1 MISIYNPIRWE
12 YRITQIFWANPQV
25 YKQFWLAWHNWIDLA
40 FPISWTK
47 WPLYSPVKWK
57 VVVRA
62 EDPRWF
68 GKYIKIETDE
78 NELWEVYE
86 ITMAHLD
93 SFNIKVWDRVWPN
106 KKIWIMWT
114 TWFSTGVH
122 LHLWVRVKKNW
133 IVQNYYNWYKWA
145 VDFEMKGY
153 TPRIY
158 K

>member
-1 MISIYNPIRWE
+1 MISIYNPIRGE
-12 YRITQIFWANPQV
+12 YRITQIFGANPQV
-25 YKQFWLAWHNWIDLA
+25 YKQFGLAGHNGIDLA
-40 FPISWTK
+40 FPISGTK
-47 WPLYSPVKWK
+47 GPLYSPVKGK

-62 EDPRWF
+62 EDPRGF

-78 NELWEVYE
+78 NELGEVYE

-93 SFNIKVWDRVWPN
+93 SFNIKVGDRVGPN
-106 KKIWIMWT
+106 KKIGIMGT
-114 TWFSTGVH
+114 TGFSTGVH
-122 LHLWVRVKKNW
+122 LHLGVRVKKNG
-133 IVQNYYNWYKWA
+133 IVQNYYNGYKGA